1 MENYPSKAW
10 KWKKFHPFFCI
21 ILNIPLK
28 NGGDI
33 MNQQK
38 ELIIKMLDKIDDAS
52 HLKRIYDFVHRFF
65 IRRTG

>member
-10 KWKKFHPFFCI
+10 MWKKFHPFFCI
-21 ILNIPLK
+21 IQIYLLRS
-28 NGGDI
+28 GGDI